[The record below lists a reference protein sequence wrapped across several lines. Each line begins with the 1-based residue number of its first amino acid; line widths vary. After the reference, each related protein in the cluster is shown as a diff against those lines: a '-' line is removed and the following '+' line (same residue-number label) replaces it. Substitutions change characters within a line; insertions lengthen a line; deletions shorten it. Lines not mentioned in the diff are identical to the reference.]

1 MQLLFLALD
10 AALYPTLLAAVV
22 ILLAQPRPLRL
33 LAAYLAG
40 GLIISVG
47 LGLAIIALL
56 DGSGAL
62 KNEQA
67 GLSVGAD
74 LAVGGLAL
82 LLAVVLATRQDE
94 RLRARRRRRRPEPQP
109 AAEAAPKGEPWT
121 QRILARGSVPI
132 VFIAAMAI
140 NVPGAA
146 YLIALKDIAAAHDST
161 AAIVA
166 LVLGFNLIMFLLA
179 EVPLAGLLLAPERT
193 DVLAKRM
200 NAWISGHSR
209 QIAIGLCA
217 FLGLFLTIRGLAN
230 AT

>member
-1 MQLLFLALD
+1 MQLLLLALD

-22 ILLAQPRPLRL
+22 ILLAQPRPARL
-33 LAAYLAG
+33 IGAYLGG
-40 GLIISVG
+40 GLIVSVG
-47 LGLAIIALL
+47 LGLAIVSLL
-56 DGSGAL
+56 DGSGKL

-82 LLAVVLATRQDE
+82 LLAVALATRQDQKVRE
-94 RLRARRRRRRPEPQP
+94 RRRRRHPSPEPP
-109 AAEAAPKGEPWT
+109 VDAAPKAEPWT

-132 VFIAAMAI
+132 VFAAAMAI
-140 NVPGAA
+140 NLPGAA
-146 YLIALKDIAAAHDST
+146 YLVGLKDIAAAHDST

-193 DVLAKRM
+193 DVLVTRM
-200 NAWISGHSR
+200 NVWISGHSR
-209 QIAIGLCA
+209 EIATGLCVFTGV
-217 FLGLFLTIRGLAN
+217 FLIVRAVAN
-230 AT
+230 AS